1 MNVRFPRLL
10 LLLSAAALMLS
21 SCTILEP
28 GGPSAAVTAVG
39 YSSFPVGTVV
49 ERVFVDDGYQPI
61 LRSWDGVTFERKAS
75 KTDQVLYGDWISGEI
90 TQRVKV
96 TITQKGD
103 DKYRVRAIPY
113 VVRDPHDVSFEDQ
126 HRRAQL
132 FSFHYSSLL
141 RDVRRQCKE
150 LYLTRAPAESN

>member
-10 LLLSAAALMLS
+10 LALLGALVFLN
-21 SCTILEP
+21 SCSILEP
-28 GGPSAAVTAVG
+28 GGPSAAVTVKG
-39 YSSFPVGTVV
+39 YSTFPVGTVV

-61 LRSWDGVTFERKAS
+61 LRGWDGVTFERKAS
-75 KTDQVLYGDWISGEI
+75 RTDQMLYGDWNEGEI

-96 TITQKGD
+96 TITAKGD
-103 DKYRVRAIPY
+103 DKFRVRCIPF

-150 LYLTRAPAESN
+150 LYLTRAPGDE